1 MSEKDGDR
9 YVEMFQDILDQ
20 QALEKSRERLRRAT
34 EALQRAKAVWLLEN
48 TSELPYSVINLN

>member
-34 EALQRAKAVWLLEN
+34 EALQRAEAVWLLEN